1 MEMAREMGMVRETEI
16 ARETYEEIVD
26 TEIAEGRWRYRD

>member
-1 MEMAREMGMVRETEI
+1 MGMARETEI
-16 ARETYEEIVD
+16 ERKMYAEIVD